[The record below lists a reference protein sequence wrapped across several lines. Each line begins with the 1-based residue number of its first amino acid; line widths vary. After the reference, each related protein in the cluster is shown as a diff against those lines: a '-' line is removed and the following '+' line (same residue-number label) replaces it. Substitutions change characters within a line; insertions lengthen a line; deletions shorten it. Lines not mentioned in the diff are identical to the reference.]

1 LTAPSFVRLHS
12 AEGAPLES
20 GPRSALPPLTYS
32 RQCVER
38 LAGLDKNRRVAG
50 CGRVLAHDHLD
61 IERVQVDTPADV
73 ADLVG
78 GYEGRARAEEW
89 VDDDVAA
96 IGEVEERVR
105 EHRGRLGGRVVLK
118 AAAGGPRPGL
128 LARGFVAPT
137 R

>member
-1 LTAPSFVRLHS
+1 MTAPSFVRLHS

-38 LAGLDKNRRVAG
+38 LAGLDKNCWVAG
-50 CGRVLAHDHLD
+50 CDRVLAHDHLD

-89 VDDDVAA
+89 VDDEVAA
-96 IGEVEERVR
+96 IGEVEERVG
-105 EHRGRLGGRVVLK
+105 EHRGRLGGRVALK

>member
-1 LTAPSFVRLHS
+1 MSTKVTDL
-12 AEGAPLES
+12 
-20 GPRSALPPLTYS
+20 
-32 RQCVER
+32 Q
-38 LAGLDKNRRVAG
+38 RRVAC
-50 CGRVLAHDHLD
+50 CGRVSAHDHLD

-118 AAAGGPRPGL
+118 AAAGGPWPGL

>member
-1 LTAPSFVRLHS
+1 MARARLRELALTLPGVHDLLPSYRCVDDAGGR
-12 AEGAPLES
+12 PL
-20 GPRSALPPLTYS
+20 
-32 RQCVER
+32 
-38 LAGLDKNRRVAG
+38 
-50 CGRVLAHDHLD
+50 
-61 IERVQVDTPADV
+61 TPADV

-105 EHRGRLGGRVVLK
+105 EHRGRLGGRVALK

>member
-1 LTAPSFVRLHS
+1 LTCSP
-12 AEGAPLES
+12 
-20 GPRSALPPLTYS
+20 
-32 RQCVER
+32 QCVER

-50 CGRVLAHDHLD
+50 CDRVLAHDHLD
-61 IERVQVDTPADV
+61 IERVQVDTLADV

-105 EHRGRLGGRVVLK
+105 EDRGRLAVGGVLK
-118 AAAGGPRPGL
+118 AAAGGPRPDFWPEGL
-128 LARGFVAPT
+128 SRQRAEPSPT
-137 R
+137 LRLS

>member
-1 LTAPSFVRLHS
+1 MTC
-12 AEGAPLES
+12 
-20 GPRSALPPLTYS
+20 S

-50 CGRVLAHDHLD
+50 CDRVLAHDHLD
-61 IERVQVDTPADV
+61 IERVQIDTPADV

-96 IGEVEERVR
+96 IGEVEESVR

-118 AAAGGPRPGL
+118 AAADGPRPGL